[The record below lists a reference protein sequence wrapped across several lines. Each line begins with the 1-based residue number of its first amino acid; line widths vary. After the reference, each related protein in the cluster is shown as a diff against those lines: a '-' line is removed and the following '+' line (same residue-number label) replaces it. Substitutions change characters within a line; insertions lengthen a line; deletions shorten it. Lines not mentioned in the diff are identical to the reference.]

1 MKHLFITAIAFV
13 SSLLCAYAQ
22 EGSLARLGLEARV
35 DYMQEY
41 QAGNK
46 INDAS
51 GFKGRYLNLRL
62 DGNITDNVS
71 YSYRQRLNKL
81 HLDASFFDA
90 TDWITVSYDIGNWS
104 LSGGKQVVGIGG
116 FEYDGA
122 PIDLYFCSEYWNN
135 IACYQLGAS
144 LSWNTA
150 SGNDSWMFQF
160 CESPFRRNANNTMN
174 DEMFAYNMMWMSSHG
189 FYSSLYSV
197 NFIEY
202 LPGRF
207 INYIAL
213 GNRFR
218 LGDFRLDLDFM
229 NRAVSA
235 KELFG
240 KDFSVMCELKWSPA
254 DRLDIF
260 AKCTYDRN
268 HSSQTGDWCVT
279 PGTSITRI
287 GGGIE
292 FYPIR
297 DSKNLRLHLNCC
309 HTTGT
314 AAAAGVLRD
323 RQTIIDGGL
332 TWKINMLNIKRKS

>member
-1 MKHLFITAIAFV
+1 MKHLFITAAALI
-13 SSLLCAYAQ
+13 SSLCAFGQ

-46 INDAS
+46 VNDAS
-51 GFKGRYLNLRL
+51 GFKGRYLNIRL

-71 YSYRQRLNKL
+71 YSYRQRLNKPSK
-81 HLDASFFDA
+81 DASFFDA
-90 TDWITVSYDIGNWS
+90 TDWMTVSYSIGGWTF
-104 LSGGKQVVGIGG
+104 SGGKQVVGIGG

-144 LSWNTA
+144 VSFGTA
-150 SGNDSWMFQF
+150 SGNDRWMLQL
-160 CESPFRRNANNTMN
+160 CESPFRRNAQNTLN
-174 DEMFAYNMMWMSSHG
+174 EEMFAWNMMWTGSHG

-197 NFIEY
+197 NFLEY

-207 INYIAL
+207 ISYIAL
-213 GNRFR
+213 GNRFQF
-218 LGDFRLDLDFM
+218 GDFRLDIDFM

-235 KELFG
+235 KDLFG
-240 KDFSVMCELKWSPA
+240 KDFSVMCELKWSPL

-268 HSSQTGDWCVT
+268 DSSQIGDWCVA
-279 PGTSITRI
+279 PGTNITRA

-297 DSKNLRLHLNCC
+297 DSRNLRLHLNCC
-309 HTTGT
+309 HTTGS
-314 AAAAGVLRD
+314 AAGAGVLKD

-332 TWKINMLNIKRKS
+332 TWKINMLNIKRR